1 MSAPVVCLVG
11 ATASGKSALI
21 ERVAQAIAPAQLEV
35 VSADS
40 RQLYRGL
47 DIGTAKYRGPVAHH
61 LVDTLA
67 PSEVYSS
74 AQFASDAVAAIAA
87 VRARGAI
94 PVVVGGTGFYVRALA
109 LGVAE
114 PPPPD
119 PELRQQLQQELE
131 QGGQTWLRAE
141 LERVDPVS
149 AHKIAPRDH
158 YRALRALEIYR
169 QTGRPRSSFAT
180 PSALRPG
187 YVLVGLA
194 RERAEL
200 YRRIDARVQQM
211 FAAGLVDELQAILA
225 SGVRPDAPGL
235 RTIGYRELIACGAPA
250 LDAAAVRRA
259 AELIAR
265 NTRRY
270 AKRQATFFR
279 TMPIERWIE
288 PDDNGVQQLSGR
300 IRGA

>member
-21 ERVAQAIAPAQLEV
+21 ERVAQMIAPTPLEV

-47 DIGTAKYRGPVAHH
+47 DIGTAKYRGPVVHH
-61 LVDTLA
+61 LVDTLS
-67 PSEVYSS
+67 PTEPYSS
-74 AQFASDAVAAIAA
+74 ARFANDAVAAITA

-109 LGVAE
+109 LGVAQ

-119 PELRQQLQQELE
+119 PNLRRQLQHELE
-131 QGGQTWLRAE
+131 QGGQAWLRAE
-141 LERVDPVS
+141 LERIDPVS
-149 AHKIAPRDH
+149 ARKIAPRDH

-180 PSALRPG
+180 PSALRAG
-187 YVLVGLA
+187 YVLIGLA

-200 YRRIDARVQQM
+200 YDRIDARVRQM

-235 RTIGYRELIACGAPA
+235 RTIGYRELIACGAPTVDTAA
-250 LDAAAVRRA
+250 LQRA

-279 TMPIERWIE
+279 TMPIEQWVE
-288 PDDNGVQQLSGR
+288 ANDAGVRQLAAR
-300 IRGA
+300 ILGA